1 MKYPNDVNDLIN
13 SLVVSFKEFD
23 KSLKNKIRVNSI
35 FSSLDEN
42 TTKNFNKL
50 VNLSDLRY
58 KSVKS
63 GVKLNNIIKVQKPK
77 YENLIEEL
85 KNDKLYSPNILEAEK
100 AKLFKN
106 SFTFKNKEIYDIRKK
121 LKNSLKLKQHILNFK
136 KKMNPQSKDRKSK
149 LASIIKKVTNSAYLK
164 NFLEEKSKQ
173 KKLEKQNEK
182 LLDSLIEGDCKHF
195 NKKMELYHSFLN
207 NIRTIS
213 ENNKNKKNLK
223 IDKRIFKDTI
233 QSINPNSFRAL
244 TYVENSSKREK
255 NLIKKDFEFDI
266 RKIKNIKMSHDK
278 NYNNT
283 IKNKNQKT
291 NENTFNNLID
301 PNHTLKNKSI
311 TSYNFKSN
319 NYSKT
324 INNHKTYDIPGQ
336 KKNKSLDVNKLS
348 DFKNTAYIVL
358 NETENGLFNEEK
370 FTTKIDKLNNHYKFF
385 KTYNRINKK
394 QIHDLNDKII
404 KIPKDI
410 DDEHKKK
417 ENILEIKD
425 YNEKNVDLIKRKFQE
440 IYEQKKKK
448 WKKEDILLELKKERD
463 KQNMFEIENFLFEV
477 QDKSLLRKNK
487 IKCK

>member
-121 LKNSLKLKQHILNFK
+121 LKNSLKLKQHIHNFK

-149 LASIIKKVTNSAYLK
+149 LASIIKKVTNSAYVK
-164 NFLEEKSKQ
+164 KFLEEKSKQ

-182 LLDSLIEGDCKHF
+182 LLDSLIEGDYKHF

-233 QSINPNSFRAL
+233 QGINPNSFRAL

-385 KTYNRINKK
+385 KTYNRINTK
-394 QIHDLNDKII
+394 QIHDLNEKNI

-487 IKCK
+487 IKYK